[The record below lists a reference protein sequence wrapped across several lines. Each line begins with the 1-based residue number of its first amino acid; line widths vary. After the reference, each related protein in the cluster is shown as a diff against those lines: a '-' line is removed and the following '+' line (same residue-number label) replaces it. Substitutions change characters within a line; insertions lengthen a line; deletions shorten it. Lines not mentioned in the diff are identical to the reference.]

1 MTATE
6 EQPGDVPEK
15 RNAAGPAQNRHE
27 NPTPVQRE
35 PIVNRILCEFVEQG
49 YSSERVAE
57 GLKADGTPLV

>member
-1 MTATE
+1 VRSTE

-15 RNAAGPAQNRHE
+15 RNAGDPAQNRHE

-35 PIVNRILCEFVEQG
+35 PIVKRVFYEFVELG